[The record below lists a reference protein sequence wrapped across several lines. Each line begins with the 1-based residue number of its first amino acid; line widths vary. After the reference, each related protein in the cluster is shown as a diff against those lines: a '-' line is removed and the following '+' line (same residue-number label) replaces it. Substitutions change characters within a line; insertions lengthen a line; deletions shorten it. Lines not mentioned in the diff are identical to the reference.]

1 MVVDKLCWVSRD
13 EDSEVDESIA
23 SYIVLSIVTIRTQ
36 PADHLTGWSS
46 LVAETFVYF
55 IQEDVTTL
63 LKQVVKVVLLR
74 GQELNVRHWVALV
87 GESASSFTK
96 QAPVGSKVYLMV
108 IIVCL
113 KVFSLLLA
121 VRYHSIHFFLT
132 EALFNTLT
140 VGLEGGL

>member
-1 MVVDKLCWVSRD
+1 MVVDTLCWVSRV

-36 PADHLTGWSS
+36 PTDHLTGWSS

-74 GQELNVRHWVALV
+74 RQELNVSHWV
-87 GESASSFTK
+87 
-96 QAPVGSKVYLMV
+96 
-108 IIVCL
+108 
-113 KVFSLLLA
+113 
-121 VRYHSIHFFLT
+121 
-132 EALFNTLT
+132 TLEIGRAAWREEMKG
-140 VGLEGGL
+140 V